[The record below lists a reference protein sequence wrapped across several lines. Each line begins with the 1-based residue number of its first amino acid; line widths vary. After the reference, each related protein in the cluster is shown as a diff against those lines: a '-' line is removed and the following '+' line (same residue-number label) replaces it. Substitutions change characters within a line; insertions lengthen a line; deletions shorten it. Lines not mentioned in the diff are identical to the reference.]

1 MFDIIFGAAHAIY
14 IAGALVGSVILWPD
28 QTYPLH
34 KAPEER
40 EMVEVVGFH
49 PQWYKADS
57 KCHYTGLIIP
67 YVRDWPETVRRGQD
81 EEILPPDLEH
91 TAGHA
96 VILDNKTC
104 PGKED
109 EKVFLVD
116 AVERN
121 FGYLGG
127 GTDFHFDDPDTIKPE
142 DKPKWLPQVMQRIQR
157 VAGHDGNA
165 KELLEAITG
174 LEHDRVAKAQTTVA
188 TASDTSVASAA
199 TAVTAVTAATAAT
212 AATAGAPGP
221 ASASVSPSEPGIPT
235 AKTD

>member
-14 IAGALVGSVILWPD
+14 IAGALVGNVILWPD

-40 EMVEVVGFH
+40 ETVTVVGFH

-57 KCHYTGLIIP
+57 KCHYTGLIVP
-67 YVRDWPETVRRGQD
+67 YVRDWPETINAGRSD
-81 EEILPPDLEH
+81 ERVLPPDLDH

-96 VILDNKTC
+96 VILDTKTC

-121 FGYLGG
+121 FGALGG
-127 GTDFHFDDPDTIKPE
+127 GTDVHFDDPDTIKPE
-142 DKPKWLPQVMQRIQR
+142 YKPKWLPQVMQRLQR
-157 VAGHDGNA
+157 VAEHDDDA
-165 KELLEAITG
+165 KEIVAAITQ
-174 LEHDRVAKAQTTVA
+174 LEQKRAEQAQATA
-188 TASDTSVASAA
+188 TASGAGPSAPAAAASAPAASAPVATTATASAA
-199 TAVTAVTAATAAT
+199 TAQ
-212 AATAGAPGP
+212 
-221 ASASVSPSEPGIPT
+221 
-235 AKTD
+235 

>member
-40 EMVEVVGFH
+40 EIVEVVGFH

-57 KCHYTGLIIP
+57 KCNYTGLIVP
-67 YVRDWPETVRRGQD
+67 YVRDWPETVRRGQ
-81 EEILPPDLEH
+81 EEEVLPPDLEH

-96 VILDNKTC
+96 VILDKKTC
-104 PGKED
+104 PGKDD

-121 FGYLGG
+121 FGALGG

-142 DKPKWLPQVMQRIQR
+142 YKPKWLPQVMQRLQR
-157 VAGHDGNA
+157 IGEHDDNA
-165 KELLEAITG
+165 KEM
-174 LEHDRVAKAQTTVA
+174 
-188 TASDTSVASAA
+188 VASIAQLEQKRAEQAPAA
-199 TAVTAVTAATAAT
+199 TPASGAVAASSLAAADAASTPAASALAAT
-212 AATAGAPGP
+212 
-221 ASASVSPSEPGIPT
+221 T
-235 AKTD
+235 AKSD

>member
-40 EMVEVVGFH
+40 EMVTVVGFH

-57 KCHYTGLIIP
+57 KCHYSGLIVP
-67 YVRDWPETVRRGQD
+67 YVRDWPETINAGRSD
-81 EEILPPDLEH
+81 EHVLSPDLDH

-96 VILDNKTC
+96 VILDTKTC

-116 AVERN
+116 AIERN
-121 FGYLGG
+121 FGALGG

-142 DKPKWLPQVMQRIQR
+142 HKPKWLPQVMERLQR
-157 VAGHDGNA
+157 VAVHDDHA
-165 KELLEAITG
+165 KEMVTSITQLEQKRAE
-174 LEHDRVAKAQTTVA
+174 LAQAAAVASGAVAACASA
-188 TASDTSVASAA
+188 TATSTEVTATTASAPIA
-199 TAVTAVTAATAAT
+199 TTSIRSTARW
-212 AATAGAPGP
+212 
-221 ASASVSPSEPGIPT
+221 
-235 AKTD
+235 

>member
-1 MFDIIFGAAHAIY
+1 MFDIIFGTAHAIY

-34 KAPEER
+34 KTPEER
-40 EMVEVVGFH
+40 EIVEVVGFH

-57 KCHYTGLIIP
+57 KCHYTGLIVP
-67 YVRDWPETVRRGQD
+67 YVRDWPETVRRGQ
-81 EEILPPDLEH
+81 EEEVLPPDFEH

-96 VILDNKTC
+96 VILDKKTC

-142 DKPKWLPQVMQRIQR
+142 YKPKWLPQVMQRLAR
-157 VAGHDGNA
+157 VA
-165 KELLEAITG
+165 
-174 LEHDRVAKAQTTVA
+174 EHDEKAKGLLVSVTGIEDARADKAKAAA
-188 TASDTSVASAA
+188 TASGAVAASAA
-199 TAVTAVTAATAAT
+199 EE
-212 AATAGAPGP
+212 
-221 ASASVSPSEPGIPT
+221 ASAPAASPSQPV
-235 AKTD
+235 AARAASR

>member
-40 EMVEVVGFH
+40 EMVGVVGFH

-57 KCHYTGLIIP
+57 KCHYTGLIVP
-67 YVRDWPETVRRGQD
+67 YVRDWPETVRRGQ
-81 EEILPPDLEH
+81 EEEVLPPDLEH

-96 VILDNKTC
+96 VILDKKTC
-104 PGKED
+104 PGKEV

-121 FGYLGG
+121 FGALGG

-142 DKPKWLPQVMQRIQR
+142 YKPKWLPQVMQRIER
-157 VAGHDGNA
+157 IAERDENA
-165 KELLEAITG
+165 KELFETITA
-174 LEHDRVAKAQTTVA
+174 LEHDRLTKAQATVA
-188 TASDTSVASAA
+188 AASRATVADASAA
-199 TAVTAVTAATAAT
+199 A
-212 AATAGAPGP
+212 P
-221 ASASVSPSEPGIPT
+221 ASAPLSASEPVTPT
-235 AKTD
+235 AKPD

>member
-57 KCHYTGLIIP
+57 KCHYTGLIVP
-67 YVRDWPETVRRGQD
+67 YVRDWPETVRRGQ
-81 EEILPPDLEH
+81 EEEVLPPDLEH

-96 VILDNKTC
+96 VILDKKTC

-109 EKVFLVD
+109 EQVFLVD

-121 FGYLGG
+121 FGALGG

-142 DKPKWLPQVMQRIQR
+142 YKPKWLPQVMQRIER
-157 VAGHDGNA
+157 IAEHDANA
-165 KELLEAITG
+165 KELLETITA
-174 LEHDRVAKAQTTVA
+174 LEHDRSTKAQATVA
-188 TASDTSVASAA
+188 AASSATVAD
-199 TAVTAVTAATAAT
+199 
-212 AATAGAPGP
+212 AGAAAPTSAP
-221 ASASVSPSEPGIPT
+221 LSASEPVTPT
-235 AKTD
+235 AKPD

>member
-57 KCHYTGLIIP
+57 KCHYTGLIVP
-67 YVRDWPETVRRGQD
+67 YVRDWPETVRRGQED
-81 EEILPPDLEH
+81 EVLPPDLEH

-96 VILDNKTC
+96 VILDKKTC
-104 PGKED
+104 PGKAE
-109 EKVFLVD
+109 ESVFLVD

-121 FGYLGG
+121 FGFLGG

-142 DKPKWLPQVMQRIQR
+142 YKPKWLPQVMRRIER
-157 VAGHDGNA
+157 VAEHDAHA
-165 KELLEAITG
+165 KELLEAITV
-174 LEHDRVAKAQTTVA
+174 LEKNRAAKAEAVA
-188 TASDTSVASAA
+188 TASNAIAVDVGAA
-199 TAVTAVTAATAAT
+199 
-212 AATAGAPGP
+212 PP
-221 ASASVSPSEPGIPT
+221 ASASVSASEPVIPT

>member
-1 MFDIIFGAAHAIY
+1 MFDIIFGTAHAIY
-14 IAGALVGSVILWPD
+14 IAGALVGSIILWPD

-57 KCHYTGLIIP
+57 KCHYTGLIVP
-67 YVRDWPETVRRGQD
+67 YVRDWPETVRRGQE
-81 EEILPPDLEH
+81 EEILSPDLEH

-96 VILDNKTC
+96 VILDTKTC

-109 EKVFLVD
+109 ETVFLVD

-121 FGYLGG
+121 FGALGG

-142 DKPKWLPQVMQRIQR
+142 YKPKWLPQVMQRIER
-157 VAGHDGNA
+157 VAEHDGNA
-165 KELLEAITG
+165 KELLKAITA
-174 LEHDRVAKAQTTVA
+174 LEHDRATKAQAAVA
-188 TASDTSVASAA
+188 AASN
-199 TAVTAVTAATAAT
+199 ATAASAD
-212 AATAGAPGP
+212 AAAAP
-221 ASASVSPSEPGIPT
+221 ASASVSTSEPAIPT
-235 AKTD
+235 ANTD

>member
-57 KCHYTGLIIP
+57 KCHYTGLIVP
-67 YVRDWPETVRRGQD
+67 YVRDWPETVRRGQ
-81 EEILPPDLEH
+81 EEEVLPPDLEH

-96 VILDNKTC
+96 VILDKETC

-121 FGYLGG
+121 FGALGG

-142 DKPKWLPQVMQRIQR
+142 YKPKWLPQVMQRIER
-157 VAGHDGNA
+157 VAEHDGDA
-165 KELLEAITG
+165 KELLEAITA
-174 LEHDRVAKAQTTVA
+174 LEHDRAAKAQATVA
-188 TASDTSVASAA
+188 AASN
-199 TAVTAVTAATAAT
+199 ATAANT
-212 AATAGAPGP
+212 GAATPEGT
-221 ASASVSPSEPGIPT
+221 SASELVVPAAKADRSQRSP
-235 AKTD
+235 

>member
-28 QTYPLH
+28 QTYHLY

-40 EMVEVVGFH
+40 EMVTVVGFH

-57 KCHYTGLIIP
+57 KCHYAGLIVP
-67 YVRDWPETVRRGQD
+67 YVRDWPETVRHGQ
-81 EEILPPDLEH
+81 EEEVLAPDLEH

-96 VILDNKTC
+96 VILDRKTC

-121 FGYLGG
+121 FGALGG

-142 DKPKWLPQVMQRIQR
+142 YKPKWLPQVMQRIAR
-157 VAGHDGNA
+157 IAEHDENA
-165 KELLEAITG
+165 KEFLETISAV
-174 LEHDRVAKAQTTVA
+174 ERDRATKAQATVPA
-188 TASDTSVASAA
+188 ASDGAVANVGVAA
-199 TAVTAVTAATAAT
+199 
-212 AATAGAPGP
+212 P
-221 ASASVSPSEPGIPT
+221 ASAPVPASESILPT
-235 AKTD
+235 AKAD

>member
-57 KCHYTGLIIP
+57 KCHYSGLIVP
-67 YVRDWPETVRRGQD
+67 YVRDWPETVRHSQGD
-81 EEILPPDLEH
+81 EVLPPDLEH

-96 VILDNKTC
+96 VILDKKTC
-104 PGKED
+104 PGKDNES
-109 EKVFLVD
+109 VFLVD

-121 FGYLGG
+121 FGAIGG

-142 DKPKWLPQVMQRIQR
+142 YKPKWLPQVMQRIER
-157 VAGHDGNA
+157 IAAHDENA
-165 KELLEAITG
+165 KDLFETISALER
-174 LEHDRVAKAQTTVA
+174 DRATKAQAAV
-188 TASDTSVASAA
+188 AA
-199 TAVTAVTAATAAT
+199 TSNATAAN
-212 AATAGAPGP
+212 AGAAAP
-221 ASASVSPSEPGIPT
+221 ASSPVSTSEPVIPT
-235 AKTD
+235 AQTN

>member
-57 KCHYTGLIIP
+57 KCHYTGLIVP
-67 YVRDWPETVRRGQD
+67 YVRDWPETVRRGQ
-81 EEILPPDLEH
+81 EEEVLPPDLEH

-96 VILDNKTC
+96 VILDKKTC
-104 PGKED
+104 PGKGD
-109 EKVFLVD
+109 ENVFLVD

-121 FGYLGG
+121 FGALGG

-142 DKPKWLPQVMQRIQR
+142 YKPKWLPQVMQRIER
-157 VAGHDGNA
+157 IAEHDANA
-165 KELLEAITG
+165 KDLFETITV
-174 LEHDRVAKAQTTVA
+174 LEHDRSTKAQAAVA
-188 TASDTSVASAA
+188 AASSADVGAADSASAP
-199 TAVTAVTAATAAT
+199 VS
-212 AATAGAPGP
+212 GNEP
-221 ASASVSPSEPGIPT
+221 AMPT
-235 AKTD
+235 GKTD

>member
-28 QTYPLH
+28 QTYSLH

-57 KCHYTGLIIP
+57 KCHYSGLIVP
-67 YVRDWPETVRRGQD
+67 YVRDWPETVRHGQ
-81 EEILPPDLEH
+81 EEEVLPPDVEH

-96 VILDNKTC
+96 VILDKKTC

-121 FGYLGG
+121 FGALGG

-142 DKPKWLPQVMQRIQR
+142 YKPKWLPQVMQRIER
-157 VAGHDGNA
+157 IAEHDENA
-165 KELLEAITG
+165 KDLFETITA
-174 LEHDRVAKAQTTVA
+174 LEHDRATKAQAAVAATSNA
-188 TASDTSVASAA
+188 TAANAGAVASASSP
-199 TAVTAVTAATAAT
+199 V
-212 AATAGAPGP
+212 
-221 ASASVSPSEPGIPT
+221 SASEPVIPT
-235 AKTD
+235 AQTN

>member
-34 KAPEER
+34 KTPEER
-40 EMVEVVGFH
+40 EIVEVVGFH

-57 KCHYTGLIIP
+57 KCHYTGLIVP
-67 YVRDWPETVRRGQD
+67 YVRDWPETVHRGQED
-81 EEILPPDLEH
+81 EILPPDLEH

-96 VILDNKTC
+96 VILDKKTC
-104 PGKED
+104 PGKDD

-142 DKPKWLPQVMQRIQR
+142 YKPKWLPQVMQRIER
-157 VAGHDGNA
+157 VAEHDANA
-165 KELLEAITG
+165 KKVFETLAALEN
-174 LEHDRVAKAQTTVA
+174 DRAVKAQSA
-188 TASDTSVASAA
+188 GAAASDVNAA
-199 TAVTAVTAATAAT
+199 TVGAAV
-212 AATAGAPGP
+212 P
-221 ASASVSPSEPGIPT
+221 ASGSVSASEPAIP
-235 AKTD
+235 AAANN

>member
-1 MFDIIFGAAHAIY
+1 MFDIIFGTAHAIY

-28 QTYPLH
+28 QTYPLR

-57 KCHYTGLIIP
+57 KCHYIGLIVP
-67 YVRDWPETVRRGQD
+67 YVRDWPETVRHGQ
-81 EEILPPDLEH
+81 EEEVLPPDLEH

-96 VILDNKTC
+96 VILDKKTC

-109 EKVFLVD
+109 ENVFLVD

-127 GTDFHFDDPDTIKPE
+127 GTDFLSLTGAMEPFRDR
-142 DKPKWLPQVMQRIQR
+142 RI
-157 VAGHDGNA
+157 G
-165 KELLEAITG
+165 
-174 LEHDRVAKAQTTVA
+174 A
-188 TASDTSVASAA
+188 TR
-199 TAVTAVTAATAAT
+199 
-212 AATAGAPGP
+212 
-221 ASASVSPSEPGIPT
+221 
-235 AKTD
+235 

>member
-28 QTYPLH
+28 HTYSLH

-40 EMVEVVGFH
+40 EMVTVVGFH

-57 KCHYTGLIIP
+57 KCHYTGLIVP
-67 YVRDWPETVRRGQD
+67 YVRDWPETVRRGQ
-81 EEILPPDLEH
+81 EEEVLPPDLEH

-96 VILDNKTC
+96 VILDKKTC

-121 FGYLGG
+121 FGFLGG

-142 DKPKWLPQVMQRIQR
+142 YKPKWLPQVMQRVERI
-157 VAGHDGNA
+157 AEHDGNA
-165 KELLEAITG
+165 NELLETITAR
-174 LEHDRVAKAQTTVA
+174 EHDRATKAQATVA
-188 TASDTSVASAA
+188 AASSAI
-199 TAVTAVTAATAAT
+199 V
-212 AATAGAPGP
+212 AGAGAGTP
-221 ASASVSPSEPGIPT
+221 ASASLSASEPLT
-235 AKTD
+235 SSAETH

>member
-14 IAGALVGSVILWPD
+14 IAGALVGSVVLWPD

-40 EMVEVVGFH
+40 ETVTVVGFH

-57 KCHYTGLIIP
+57 KCHYSGLIVP
-67 YVRDWPETVRRGQD
+67 YVRDWPETINAGRSD
-81 EEILPPDLEH
+81 ERVLPPDLDR

-96 VILDNKTC
+96 VILDTKTC

-109 EKVFLVD
+109 EKVLLVD

-121 FGYLGG
+121 FGALGG

-142 DKPKWLPQVMQRIQR
+142 YKPKWLPQVMERLQR
-157 VAGHDGNA
+157 VAEHNDNA
-165 KELLEAITG
+165 KEMVTAITQ
-174 LEHDRVAKAQTTVA
+174 LEQKRAEQVQATAKAMDA
-188 TASDTSVASAA
+188 
-199 TAVTAVTAATAAT
+199 
-212 AATAGAPGP
+212 GP
-221 ASASVSPSEPGIPT
+221 ASAPT
-235 AKTD
+235 LAIGVAAASAPAASATQSTTATASSR

>member
-40 EMVEVVGFH
+40 EMVEVAGFH

-57 KCHYTGLIIP
+57 KCHYTGLIVP
-67 YVRDWPETVRRGQD
+67 YVRDWPETVRHGQ
-81 EEILPPDLEH
+81 EEEVLPPDLEH

-96 VILDNKTC
+96 VILDRKTC

-121 FGYLGG
+121 FGALGG

-142 DKPKWLPQVMQRIQR
+142 YKPKWLPQVMQRIER
-157 VAGHDGNA
+157 IAEHDENA
-165 KELLEAITG
+165 KDLLETITA
-174 LEHDRVAKAQTTVA
+174 LEHDRSAMAQVAVA
-188 TASDTSVASAA
+188 ASS
-199 TAVTAVTAATAAT
+199 ATAADAGM
-212 AATAGAPGP
+212 AAP
-221 ASASVSPSEPGIPT
+221 ASAPVSASEPVTPT

>member
-57 KCHYTGLIIP
+57 KCHYAGLVIP
-67 YVRDWPETVRRGQD
+67 YVRDWPETVHRGQE

-96 VILDNKTC
+96 VILDKKTC
-104 PGKED
+104 PGKGD

-121 FGYLGG
+121 FGALGG

-142 DKPKWLPQVMQRIQR
+142 YKPKWLPQVMQRIEQIAER
-157 VAGHDGNA
+157 DENA
-165 KELLEAITG
+165 KELLETITA
-174 LEHDRVAKAQTTVA
+174 LEHDRSTKAQATVA
-188 TASDTSVASAA
+188 AASSATVADAAAAASA
-199 TAVTAVTAATAAT
+199 
-212 AATAGAPGP
+212 PL
-221 ASASVSPSEPGIPT
+221 SASEPVTPT
-235 AKTD
+235 AKPD

>member
-40 EMVEVVGFH
+40 EIVEVVGFH

-57 KCHYTGLIIP
+57 KCHYTGLIVP
-67 YVRDWPETVRRGQD
+67 YVRDWPETVRRGQ
-81 EEILPPDLEH
+81 EEEVLPPDLEH

-96 VILDNKTC
+96 VILDKKTC
-104 PGKED
+104 PGKDD

-121 FGYLGG
+121 FGALGG
-127 GTDFHFDDPDTIKPE
+127 GTDFHFNDPDTIKPE
-142 DKPKWLPQVMQRIQR
+142 YKPKWLPQVMQRLQR
-157 VAGHDGNA
+157 IAEQDDNA
-165 KELLEAITG
+165 KEMVASIAQLEQKRAEQAQAATSASG
-174 LEHDRVAKAQTTVA
+174 AVA
-188 TASDTSVASAA
+188 ASSPAAAGAASTPVASAL
-199 TAVTAVTAATAAT
+199 AAT
-212 AATAGAPGP
+212 
-221 ASASVSPSEPGIPT
+221 T
-235 AKTD
+235 AKSE

>member
-40 EMVEVVGFH
+40 EMVTVVGFH

-57 KCHYTGLIIP
+57 KCHYSGLIVP
-67 YVRDWPETVRRGQD
+67 YVRDWPETINAGRSD
-81 EEILPPDLEH
+81 ERVLPPDPDH

-96 VILDNKTC
+96 VILDTKTC

-109 EKVFLVD
+109 EKIFLVD

-121 FGYLGG
+121 FGALGG

-142 DKPKWLPQVMQRIQR
+142 YKPKWLPQVMESLQR
-157 VAGHDGNA
+157 VAEHDDNA
-165 KELLEAITG
+165 KEMVTSITQLEQKRAKQAQAAADASG
-174 LEHDRVAKAQTTVA
+174 AVA
-188 TASDTSVASAA
+188 ASTS
-199 TAVTAVTAATAAT
+199 TAATST
-212 AATAGAPGP
+212 EVTTGT
-221 ASASVSPSEPGIPT
+221 ASAPIATTGIRST
-235 AKTD
+235 AP

>member
-67 YVRDWPETVRRGQD
+67 YVRDWPETVHRGQE

-96 VILDNKTC
+96 VILDKKTC
-104 PGKED
+104 PGKGD

-121 FGYLGG
+121 FGALGG

-142 DKPKWLPQVMQRIQR
+142 YKPKWLPQVMQRIER
-157 VAGHDGNA
+157 IAEHDANA
-165 KELLEAITG
+165 KELLETITA
-174 LEHDRVAKAQTTVA
+174 LEHDRSTKAQATVA
-188 TASDTSVASAA
+188 AASSATVADAAAAASA
-199 TAVTAVTAATAAT
+199 
-212 AATAGAPGP
+212 PL
-221 ASASVSPSEPGIPT
+221 SASEPVTPT
-235 AKTD
+235 AKPD